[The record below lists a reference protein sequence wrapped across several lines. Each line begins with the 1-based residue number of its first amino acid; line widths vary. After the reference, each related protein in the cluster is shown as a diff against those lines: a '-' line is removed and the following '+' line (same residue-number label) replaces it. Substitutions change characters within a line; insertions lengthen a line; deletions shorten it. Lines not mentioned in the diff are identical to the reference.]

1 MGYANAR
8 GGDEAIRQAE
18 ELVRHARDDGSAD
31 WLATDQILQRL
42 RLAVDRVMGEAGL
55 WAPELAARAIRQSE
69 GDLLEAA
76 QLLRAHR
83 STLPRIAYSV
93 PGRLTELR
101 TLRRI
106 SSAFREPPGRQI
118 LGRTLDYVGRLLD
131 LMPEKQARE
140 VAARRADRPVP
151 SPTPSPGDGTP
162 VQAVAVQPAEHIDRY
177 PPRVLDVMRAM
188 DLMVERRDELD
199 PDPHDIT
206 RAPAMP
212 GAPRSAVL
220 STLARAETGALTHLW
235 YTQRFD
241 PLKPGHEIP
250 GEVRHGSLPVRVV
263 HPLTGNA
270 VAVAE
275 VRVTDVETY
284 DDLDR
289 PEEDRSR
296 IEAGFGLC
304 FGQNERKAIAMAG
317 LDLAV
322 HRDRGTTGVAQ
333 AVLTT
338 LDGVEASGFLEH
350 LKLPHYVDFR
360 SVIERKTTLRAARDD
375 GRLVAAGSPGGEA

>member
-8 GGDEAIRQAE
+8 GGDEAIRRAE
-18 ELVRHARDDGSAD
+18 ELVRHARDDGSAG

-93 PGRLTELR
+93 PGRMTELR

-131 LMPEKQARE
+131 LMPEDQARDM
-140 VAARRADRPVP
+140 AARRPHPLA
-151 SPTPSPGDGTP
+151 PTPSLGDGIP
-162 VQAVAVQPAEHIDRY
+162 VQADAVEPAEHIDRY

-250 GEVRHGSLPVRVV
+250 GEVRHGSLPVRVI

-296 IEAGFGLC
+296 IEAGYGLC

-360 SVIERKTTLRAARDD
+360 SVIERKTALRTSGRRDTN
-375 GRLVAAGSPGGEA
+375 LVAAGPAGVQA

>member
-8 GGDEAIRQAE
+8 GGDDAIRQAE
-18 ELVRHARDDGSAD
+18 ELVRRARDGGGSA

-55 WAPELAARAIRQSE
+55 WAPELAACAIRQSE
-69 GDLLEAA
+69 GDLFEAA

-83 STLPRIAYSV
+83 STLPRIAYSL
-93 PGRLTELR
+93 PAELTELR

-131 LMPEKQARE
+131 LMPEEQARE
-140 VAARRADRPVP
+140 AAARHAEPLP
-151 SPTPSPGDGTP
+151 ATAPTGDG
-162 VQAVAVQPAEHIDRY
+162 VQTQADAPEPAEHSDRH

-188 DLMVERRDELD
+188 DLMVKRRQEAD

-206 RAPAMP
+206 RAPALP

-250 GEVRHGSLPVRVV
+250 GEVRHGSLPVRVI
-263 HPLTGNA
+263 HPLTGGA
-270 VAVAE
+270 VTIAE

-289 PEEDRSR
+289 PEEDRTR

-322 HRDRGTTGVAQ
+322 YRDRGRTGMAQ

-360 SVIERKTTLRAARDD
+360 SVIERKTALRTPDRGDEH
-375 GRLVAAGSPGGEA
+375 LVAVGPAGGQA